1 MLHEIQRERESELL
15 AVLKVSLKV
24 FIRNDIDNTE
34 RSCNGCCRWKWKCWW
49 PWIKVMLERRFCRF
63 LLVVGGDVWP
73 WRIWRHAIH

>member
-34 RSCNGCCRWKWKCWW
+34 SHAMDAVDESGS
-49 PWIKVMLERRFCRF
+49 
-63 LLVVGGDVWP
+63 VGDLG
-73 WRIWRHAIH
+73 